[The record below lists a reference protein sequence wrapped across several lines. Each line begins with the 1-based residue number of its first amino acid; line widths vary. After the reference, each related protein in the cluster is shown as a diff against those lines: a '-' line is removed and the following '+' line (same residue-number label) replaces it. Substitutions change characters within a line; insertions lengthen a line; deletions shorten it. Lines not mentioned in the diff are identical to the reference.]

1 MELFQTSDSVN
12 QLLNAVAECKKML
25 GNTIAFDDNNPHF
38 KNDFASLK
46 ATLKKIEGPTRDCNL
61 IFTQWPAGEMV
72 VNRLQ
77 HLESGEWM
85 QSAFNL
91 TMVKKDPQAAGSA
104 LSYARRQCYQTIF
117 GLVGDKDDDG
127 EMAMGRGGSDE
138 NDSTPPS
145 NSPSTPPAN
154 NRKNGRAQPTKSNQF
169 AQPPQNMNPEG
180 FYSEQIDKLRTR
192 LAQASTES
200 ELNLAVEAVKSARN
214 QGLQISADDF
224 SSLQR
229 TKSMKLEELGINSA
243 A

>member
-1 MELFQTSDSVN
+1 MELFQTSESVN
-12 QLLNAVAECKKML
+12 QLLTAVAECKKLL

-61 IFTQWPAGEMV
+61 ILTQWPAGEMV

-91 TMVKKDPQAAGSA
+91 TLVKKDPQAAGSA

-127 EMAMGRGGSDE
+127 EMAMGRGSSDE
-138 NDSTPPS
+138 NDNTTSPKLLPP
-145 NSPSTPPAN
+145 PPAN
-154 NRKNGRAQPTKSNQF
+154 NRKNGRIQKTNTNKPAE
-169 AQPPQNMNPEG
+169 PPKNMNEEG

-192 LAQASTES
+192 LAQAETEFDF
-200 ELNLAVEAVKSARN
+200 NLAVEAVQKARN
-214 QGLQISADDF
+214 AGLKISADDF

-229 TKSMKLEELGINSA
+229 TKTMKSQELGIITA

>member
-1 MELFQTSDSVN
+1 MELFQTSESVN
-12 QLLNAVAECKKML
+12 QLLTAVSECKRRL

-46 ATLKKIEGPTRDCNL
+46 ATLKKIEGPIRECNL
-61 IFTQWPAGEMV
+61 ILTQWPCGEMV

-91 TMVKKDPQAAGSA
+91 TLVKKDPQAAGSA

-127 EMAMGRGGSDE
+127 EMAVGRGSSDE
-138 NDSTPPS
+138 NDNPPS
-145 NSPSTPPAN
+145 NNSPSTPPAN
-154 NRKNGRAQPTKSNQF
+154 NHKNGRAQKSKTNKP
-169 AQPPQNMNPEG
+169 AEPPKNMNEEG
-180 FYSEQIDKLRTR
+180 FYSEKIDQLKTR
-192 LAQASTES
+192 LAQATTEF
-200 ELNLAVEAVKSARN
+200 ELDLAVEAVKSARN
-214 QGLQISADDF
+214 QGLKISADDF

-229 TKSMKLEELGINSA
+229 TKTMKLEELGINSA

>member
-1 MELFQTSDSVN
+1 MELFQTSESVN
-12 QLLNAVAECKKML
+12 QLLTAVAECKKLL

-46 ATLKKIEGPTRDCNL
+46 ATLKKVEGPMRECKL
-61 IFTQWPAGEMV
+61 ILTQWPAGEMV

-91 TMVKKDPQAAGSA
+91 TLVKKDPQAAGSA
-104 LSYARRQCYQTIF
+104 LSYARRQCYQTILS
-117 GLVGDKDDDG
+117 LVGDKDDDC

-138 NDSTPPS
+138 NDNAPPP

-154 NRKNGRAQPTKSNQF
+154 NRKNGRAQQTKSNQP

-180 FYSEQIDKLRTR
+180 FYSEQIDQLRTR
-192 LAQASTES
+192 LAQAETEFDF
-200 ELNLAVEAVKSARN
+200 NLAVQAVQKARN
-214 QGLQISADDF
+214 EGLKIDADEF
-224 SSLQR
+224 AALQR
-229 TKSMKLEELGINSA
+229 IKTMKSKELGISSA

>member
-25 GNTIAFDDNNPHF
+25 GNTIAFDDNNPHYG
-38 KNDFASLK
+38 NDFASLK
-46 ATLKKIEGPTRDCNL
+46 ATLKKVEGPMRECKL
-61 IFTQWPAGEMV
+61 ILTQWPAGEMV

-91 TMVKKDPQAAGSA
+91 TLVKKDPQAAGSA
-104 LSYARRQCYQTIF
+104 LSYARRQCYQTILA
-117 GLVGDKDDDG
+117 LVGDKDDDG

-145 NSPSTPPAN
+145 NSPSNPSAN
-154 NRKNGRAQPTKSNQF
+154 NRKNGRAQKSKTNKP

-192 LAQASTES
+192 LAQASTEF

-214 QGLQISADDF
+214 QGLKISADDF